1 VTASVMG
8 RFNRQ
13 IMPEEQRIY
22 DHLLYWIDVETP
34 SEILERF
41 HALFIGEARYAD
53 PEIAEALERVVAS
66 RTASDEFRFV
76 LNRCCHILVNR
87 WQSHSQNQLAIPK
100 LVELFDHIPT
110 GYVST
115 RTRVRSVRQRRELTK
130 QFTETEQFHILSR
143 LAQVLSQAA
152 EGGGSRTLGT
162 LIRRYPYL
170 YEHCLISEDATQ
182 EQQNT
187 VRQLQSGMQRKFE
200 IDLSQY
206 ITYQVR
212 RSQAEA
218 ANRVLSTSSQ
228 RIIQPVNNPTLLGE
242 REFRQAIKHY
252 VGRID
257 GARTYKDMAHSFLV
271 QSTHNRPF
279 AAFKDDLYEYI
290 TASIDPEYG
299 RQKFNNQLHTRLST
313 ILPSSNAQKVDD
325 FLMVRTCSQLFNFL
339 IVESSHSPQHFVF
352 IDLMTN
358 LGPILTTGILLK
370 IVLLCRKVKPVL
382 ERRFSVLFSHYEEYS
397 RDAVQWL
404 VIALENLNL
413 ALSAN
418 FGAIDLSF
426 IR

>member
-1 VTASVMG
+1 
-8 RFNRQ
+8 
-13 IMPEEQRIY
+13 
-22 DHLLYWIDVETP
+22 
-34 SEILERF
+34 
-41 HALFIGEARYAD
+41 
-53 PEIAEALERVVAS
+53 
-66 RTASDEFRFV
+66 
-76 LNRCCHILVNR
+76 
-87 WQSHSQNQLAIPK
+87 
-100 LVELFDHIPT
+100 
-110 GYVST
+110 
-115 RTRVRSVRQRRELTK
+115 
-130 QFTETEQFHILSR
+130 
-143 LAQVLSQAA
+143 
-152 EGGGSRTLGT
+152 LGT

-313 ILPSSNAQKVDD
+313 ILPSSHAQKVDD